1 MMELALKDVGG
12 VTVAAVVGSIDGL
25 TAGALQD
32 ALEEQVRA
40 GRIHIAVDFS
50 GVEYTSSAGLRT
62 LLAVV
67 KEARRAG
74 GDFRLGAVRPDVNRV
89 LEISGF
95 TSILKLF
102 PGIDDAVAS
111 FGA

>member
-1 MMELALKDVGG
+1 MELSVKDVGE
-12 VTVAAVVGSIDGL
+12 VTVATVVGSIDGL

-32 ALEEQVRA
+32 ALEEQVRG
-40 GRIHIAVDFS
+40 GRIRLAMDFSAVD
-50 GVEYTSSAGLRT
+50 YTSSAGLRT

-111 FGA
+111 YGQ